1 MIFGCGSRFACNLI
15 FKHPLD
21 LRSSIHLN
29 TPFLI
34 GSIPTIHVWF
44 LSTVWCFSAK
54 ILNVFN
60 TFYIFRF
67 CHLHLLNPLF
77 SMDTFQSYIYRCI
90 SLYLHPYQPWLSTVR
105 PFSKNSET
113 QKTCLSWWLWGRSP
127 TPWKGWQ
134 CPATCC
140 ATRCCR
146 RWSYCGWSRRCSWRI
161 VPRWVSPRSKDFMG
175 KLWEHI
181 GKSWDI
187 DKWRF
192 MGNSTILIV
201 AELWY
206 LTVIFPNGKSTTWGI
221 CRDFLG

>member
-1 MIFGCGSRFACNLI
+1 
-15 FKHPLD
+15 
-21 LRSSIHLN
+21 
-29 TPFLI
+29 
-34 GSIPTIHVWF
+34 
-44 LSTVWCFSAK
+44 
-54 ILNVFN
+54 
-60 TFYIFRF
+60 
-67 CHLHLLNPLF
+67 
-77 SMDTFQSYIYRCI
+77 MDTFQSYIYIFIIYRCI

-161 VPRWVSPRSKDFMG
+161 VPRWVSPRSRDFMG
-175 KLWEHI
+175 KLWEHS

-221 CRDFLG
+221 CRDFLGWGSSKSKVIWRKHGLTNKPTIYWRWNGEMDILGTISTTTYINRLKMMASIGWIIPN